1 MVNKNMIPTLWYMLE
16 GPPSRAVLLT
26 IRNLRLD
33 VKLKLCRTYLK
44 EHLDPK
50 FVSKNPLHTV
60 PFLDDNG
67 FHLTDSHAITQ
78 YLVET
83 KAPASTLI
91 GHTPQ
96 EKALLND
103 RLYFDNLLFHK
114 TRAIIA
120 PVLRG
125 YAQDIPEDKAKDL
138 HETLEVLDMYVEN
151 GKWVANDHYTIADF
165 HALPIVTNIQTGN
178 NVLEEIISK
187 SNKYSIVCKTD
198 DDIFLLY
205 LTCWY
210 VIEKMAPI
218 ILYHFKYSPVSRGVF
233 LTARNLGIDIE
244 IKEVNTMAKEQLQP
258 WYLKINPQHTVPCID
273 DNGHILNESRA
284 ISQYLA
290 NSRAPGSSMYPNDA
304 KKRSIIDQRLFFDA
318 GTIYT
323 RMAAI
328 LKGIM
333 RGETEISDEQIE
345 SIYEVMK
352 WVNDILTDSQWMAGD
367 DLTIADTTILGTLS
381 TYIEMGVK
389 LDDYPEIQR
398 WYEQCKE
405 LPGFEENEEGAKGVG
420 AMVKSKVTKGF

>member
-165 HALPIVTNIQTGN
+165 HALPIVTNIQ
-178 NVLEEIISK
+178 
-187 SNKYSIVCKTD
+187 SIGM
-198 DDIFLLY
+198 
-205 LTCWY
+205 
-210 VIEKMAPI
+210 KMDR
-218 ILYHFKYSPVSRGVF
+218 YHNIMEWLDRCRTIPGY
-233 LTARNLGIDIE
+233 DE
-244 IKEVNTMAKEQLQP
+244 
-258 WYLKINPQHTVPCID
+258 
-273 DNGHILNESRA
+273 
-284 ISQYLA
+284 
-290 NSRAPGSSMYPNDA
+290 NS
-304 KKRSIIDQRLFFDA
+304 
-318 GTIYT
+318 
-323 RMAAI
+323 
-328 LKGIM
+328 
-333 RGETEISDEQIE
+333 
-345 SIYEVMK
+345 
-352 WVNDILTDSQWMAGD
+352 
-367 DLTIADTTILGTLS
+367 
-381 TYIEMGVK
+381 
-389 LDDYPEIQR
+389 
-398 WYEQCKE
+398 
-405 LPGFEENEEGAKGVG
+405 EGAK
-420 AMVKSKVTKGF
+420 AMGELFKKKIEENKKIANKA

>member
-1 MVNKNMIPTLWYMLE
+1 
-16 GPPSRAVLLT
+16 
-26 IRNLRLD
+26 
-33 VKLKLCRTYLK
+33 
-44 EHLDPK
+44 
-50 FVSKNPLHTV
+50 
-60 PFLDDNG
+60 
-67 FHLTDSHAITQ
+67 
-78 YLVET
+78 
-83 KAPASTLI
+83 
-91 GHTPQ
+91 
-96 EKALLND
+96 
-103 RLYFDNLLFHK
+103 
-114 TRAIIA
+114 
-120 PVLRG
+120 
-125 YAQDIPEDKAKDL
+125 
-138 HETLEVLDMYVEN
+138 
-151 GKWVANDHYTIADF
+151 
-165 HALPIVTNIQTGN
+165 
-178 NVLEEIISK
+178 
-187 SNKYSIVCKTD
+187 
-198 DDIFLLY
+198 
-205 LTCWY
+205 
-210 VIEKMAPI
+210 MAPI

-420 AMVKSKVTKGF
+420 AMVKGKVTKGF